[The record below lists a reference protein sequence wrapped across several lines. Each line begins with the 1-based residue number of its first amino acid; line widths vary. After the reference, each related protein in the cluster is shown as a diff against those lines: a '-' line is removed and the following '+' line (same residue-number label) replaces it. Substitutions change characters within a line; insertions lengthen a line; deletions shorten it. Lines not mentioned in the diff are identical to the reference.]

1 MCKTIKFL
9 IGLSLLCVAISAQA
23 LLSIEVTQGVR
34 SALPVAIVPF
44 SGQGDLP
51 DTQNVSDV
59 ITQDLMNSGEFN
71 VTPQKKLPARP
82 YSAKAIQLSSWRALG
97 VQDMLVGS
105 VQAQSGGNYRVAV
118 NLVSVY
124 QGDATKPVSASAILY
139 SKVFTVKQNQL
150 RGLAH
155 QISDQVYKLL
165 IGDDGTF
172 TSHIAYV
179 QVQPDK
185 KHKGQMKYHLI
196 VADYDGYNPKALVTS
211 SEPLMSPTWAPNGK
225 QIAFVS
231 FQHTLPAIY
240 DVNVATGKLNQITQ
254 LAGINGAPAWSPD
267 GMKMAFVSSQTGQ
280 AKLYEMDLL
289 TKNITQLTT
298 GYSIDTEPSY
308 SPDSSYL
315 VFTSN
320 RGGKPQIYRYT
331 FSDESV
337 ERLSYSGDY
346 NATADV
352 SPDGKYLAVLN
363 GSKHVYNIALQDLA
377 TDHMQVLTGEGYDE
391 SPSFS
396 PNGKLII
403 YATRDDKSH
412 YLAIVSRD
420 GQIHIQLPTSEGQV
434 QEPAWGL

>member
-1 MCKTIKFL
+1 MYKVMKLFIS
-9 IGLSLLCVAISAQA
+9 LSLLCVAASAHA

-34 SALPVAIVPF
+34 STLPVAIVEF
-44 SGQGDLP
+44 SGQENLS
-51 DTQNVSDV
+51 DTQNISHV
-59 ITQDLMNSGEFN
+59 ISQDLMNSGEFSVKPKN
-71 VTPQKKLPARP
+71 KLPAAP
-82 YSAKAIQLSSWRALG
+82 HSVKAINLSSWRALG

-105 VQAQSGGNYRVAV
+105 VQKQSDDSYRVAV

-124 QGDATKPVSASAILY
+124 QGDATQPVSASAILY
-139 SKVFTVKQNQL
+139 SKVFTVKQDQL
-150 RGLAH
+150 RSLAH
-155 QISDQVYKLL
+155 QISNQLYKLL
-165 IGDDGTF
+165 IGDEGIF
-172 TSHIAYV
+172 SSHIAYV
-179 QVQPDK
+179 QLQQDK
-185 KHKGQMKYHLI
+185 KHKGQMQYHLM
-196 VADYDGYNPKALVTS
+196 VADYDGYNARALVSS
-211 SEPLMSPTWAPNGK
+211 SEPLMSPTWAPDGK

-240 DVNVATGKLNQITQ
+240 DVNVSTGKLNQITK

-267 GMKMAFVSSQTGQ
+267 GMKMAFVSSKTGQ

-308 SPDSSYL
+308 SPDGSYL

-331 FSDESV
+331 FSNERV

-346 NATADV
+346 NATADI
-352 SPDGKYLAVLN
+352 SPDGKYLTLLN
-363 GSKHVYNIALQDLA
+363 GNDHVYNIALQDLT

-420 GQIHIQLPTSEGQV
+420 GQIHIQLPTNEGQV
-434 QEPAWGL
+434 QEPAWGR